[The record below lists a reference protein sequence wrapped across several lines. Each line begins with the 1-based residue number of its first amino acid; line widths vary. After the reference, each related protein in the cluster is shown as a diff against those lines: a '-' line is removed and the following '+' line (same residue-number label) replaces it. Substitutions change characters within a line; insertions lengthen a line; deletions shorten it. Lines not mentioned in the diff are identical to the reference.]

1 MGVWGALRVLTM
13 GRWWSDAIEGVG
25 AAPRWIPRHAT
36 QRNAVSA
43 SQTRVS
49 GVAGGPSFWSG
60 APTCIRVTGHR
71 RLRSRRGGGNSTM
84 FGKTASL
91 YGVIRSASARLLPPK
106 GTLAYC
112 NQGRGPAGAFL
123 LCDHHQAQAVDRKC
137 CRSSRVLLSHS
148 GR

>member
-1 MGVWGALRVLTM
+1 MGVWGMWRVLTM

-60 APTCIRVTGHR
+60 APTYIRVTGHR

-84 FGKTASL
+84 FAKTASL
-91 YGVIRSASARLLPPK
+91 MELSDQLRGGLLPP
-106 GTLAYC
+106 
-112 NQGRGPAGAFL
+112 RGHSRPVTRAAGLPEL
-123 LCDHHQAQAVDRKC
+123 LRGDHHQAQAVDRKC